1 MNRAGAGALGLT
13 KDRLIVGKKTSL
25 ESPIFVVK
33 TALCAV
39 SRSTKQRRF
48 MTSRVTF
55 AHAHNLCSGKQM
67 RAENKKLINDKR

>member
-13 KDRLIVGKKTSL
+13 KDRLIVGYSL

-39 SRSTKQRRF
+39 SRSTKQRP
-48 MTSRVTF
+48 SRVTF